1 LDFII
6 QSIDNDYKEEAAT
19 GVYSKNTGMC
29 SENNN
34 LNHHENQN
42 SNGRMD
48 GWMDGWVR
56 NSAHITWYYSNTP
69 LLNTIQLAGLHV
81 GSAGSFLT
89 VSLS

>member
-1 LDFII
+1 LDFVI
-6 QSIDNDYKEEAAT
+6 QSTNNDQKEEAAAE
-19 GVYSKNTGMC
+19 VYSKNTGMC

-42 SNGRMD
+42 NN
-48 GWMDGWVR
+48 GWVR

-69 LLNTIQLAGLHV
+69 FLNINQLAGLHV
-81 GSAGSFLT
+81 GSAGPFLI